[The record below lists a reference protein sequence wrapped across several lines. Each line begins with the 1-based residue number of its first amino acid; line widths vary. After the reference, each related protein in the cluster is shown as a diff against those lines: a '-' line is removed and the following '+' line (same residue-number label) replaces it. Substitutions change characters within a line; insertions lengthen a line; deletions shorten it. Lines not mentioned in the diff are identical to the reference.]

1 MKTKHFVF
9 RGNQRRR
16 PTRETTKLRNLKQNR
31 LSMVAVV
38 TLPPVEMRL
47 QKKWKRR
54 WAVESGLCAYIY
66 TYFFSFPSVQAW
78 FCAWFHLLLI
88 YFIACWS
95 SEASHKMGNIP
106 KLHVVLR
113 CLTLSELG
121 RCQLWQP
128 AAKGW
133 DRNVLG
139 PCMCDS
145 G

>member
-66 TYFFSFPSVQAW
+66 FFFFPLCSGMVLCMVSSVADILYCLLVFRGFPQDGEYSQA
-78 FCAWFHLLLI
+78 
-88 YFIACWS
+88 ACCTEVS
-95 SEASHKMGNIP
+95 DTE
-106 KLHVVLR
+106 
-113 CLTLSELG
+113 
-121 RCQLWQP
+121 
-128 AAKGW
+128 
-133 DRNVLG
+133 
-139 PCMCDS
+139 
-145 G
+145 